1 VNNAVIDVSVLKQI
15 LESEK
20 ASIDFASE
28 SSIETPDQQITTIGN
43 NSSIS
48 SLEHFALVNAFELP
62 KLVFNSVKRTLE
74 QVESQ
79 WSTSSISSSFSRTL
93 HGTASDRLAMSRERF
108 QILEFRLLRSEL
120 FAPRILSNVHDAKYR
135 LTPLESLWGSLRVP
149 QLVFGQLSQIRE
161 GQYALEDLKSHVPV
175 DLTQATIGPGLF
187 TEGCIV
193 LAEGVM
199 RRDDVFQVMSLK
211 MPPIEPRTLT
221 LRHGVSDHL
230 AKSVD
235 RRQRNRIEQY
245 EIVHRGNTLII
256 LSDVWLDKAP
266 VFEKLQQLLQMYAS
280 SAEVPRVI
288 CLLGDFVSDA
298 RMPLSMQLSLFT
310 ALGRA
315 LAHSRLA
322 ERGVRFVLVPGPHDL
337 VPNSGTILPRPPLLH
352 VLQDALI
359 QSSGLTPPPHPQSN
373 LFFATSPT
381 R

>member
-1 VNNAVIDVSVLKQI
+1 MVIDVFVLKQI
-15 LESEK
+15 LETEK
-20 ASIDFASE
+20 ASFDFSSE
-28 SSIETPDQQITTIGN
+28 SSTQTPDQLSITMRNN

-48 SLEHFALVNAFELP
+48 SLEYFALVNAFDLP
-62 KLVFNSVKRTLE
+62 KLVFNSVKRTIE
-74 QVESQ
+74 HVESH
-79 WSTSSISSSFSRTL
+79 WPTSSNSSSLSLTL

-108 QILEFRLLRSEL
+108 QILEFRLFRSEL
-120 FAPRILSNVHDAKYR
+120 FAPRILSDVHSTKYK
-135 LTPLESLWGSLRVP
+135 LTPLESLWGSPRVS

-161 GQYALEDLKSHVPV
+161 GQYALEDLKSYVPV
-175 DLTQATIGPGLF
+175 DLTQTTIGPGLF
-187 TEGCIV
+187 TEGCVV

-199 RRDDVFQVMSLK
+199 SRDDIFQVTSLK

-221 LRHGVSDHL
+221 LRYGVSDHL
-230 AKSVD
+230 SKSVD
-235 RRQRNRIEQY
+235 RRQRSRIEQY
-245 EIVHRGNTLII
+245 EMVHRGNTLVV
-256 LSDVWLDKAP
+256 LSDVWLDKTP
-266 VFEKLQQLLQMYAS
+266 VFEKLQQLLQMYAAS
-280 SAEVPRVI
+280 VEVPRVI

-298 RMPLSMQLSLFT
+298 RIPLSMQLSLFT

-337 VPNSGTILPRPPLLH
+337 VPNSGTILPRPPLLR

-359 QSSGLTPPPHPQSN
+359 QASGLTPPPHPQSN